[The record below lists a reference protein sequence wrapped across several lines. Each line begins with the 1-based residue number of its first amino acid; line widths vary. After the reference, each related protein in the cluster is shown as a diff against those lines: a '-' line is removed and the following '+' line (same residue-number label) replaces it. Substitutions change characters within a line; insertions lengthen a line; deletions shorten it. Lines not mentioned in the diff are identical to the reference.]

1 MINHQSAVNLNLHPR
16 IEVIVVVMHLP
27 VLAIQTIALFR
38 ALLSSPEALAIVF
51 AALWFFASAPPHRH
65 KGGDALKST
74 RVAEVCHLLGF
85 VYLHL
90 AFRLVAA
97 ADA

>member
-1 MINHQSAVNLNLHPR
+1 VNLNLHPR

-51 AALWFFASAPPHRH
+51 AAL
-65 KGGDALKST
+65 
-74 RVAEVCHLLGF
+74 
-85 VYLHL
+85 
-90 AFRLVAA
+90 
-97 ADA
+97 